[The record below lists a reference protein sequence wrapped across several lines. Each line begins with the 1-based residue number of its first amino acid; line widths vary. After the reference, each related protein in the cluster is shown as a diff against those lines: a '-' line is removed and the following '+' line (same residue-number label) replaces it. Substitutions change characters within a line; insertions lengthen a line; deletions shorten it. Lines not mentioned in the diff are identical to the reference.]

1 MKNKIK
7 NIFEEYKVL
16 MRSVP
21 GLVTASFFLALICMN
36 LLANKTIWTTAHT
49 AADGGIL
56 IGWATFLAMDIITIR
71 FGPRASTMVSISAAV
86 ANAFIAILFKIA
98 AIIPTAEDFSAFN
111 MIVGGT
117 WFITISSITAQIVSA
132 FANNFSNYAIGKLFK
147 KKDGEGEG
155 KLEYVCR
162 SYISTFIG
170 QFVDNFVFGTLAFIV
185 FAPYFWDGFHWTL
198 PQSLFCAFMGA
209 IIELISQI
217 IFSPIGYRIV
227 KKWEK
232 ENVGIEYREKYLL
245 AK

>member
-1 MKNKIK
+1 MKEKIK
-7 NIFEEYKVL
+7 NTLEEYKCL

-21 GLVTASFFLALICMN
+21 GLVTACFFLALICMN
-36 LLANKTIWTTAHT
+36 LLANKTIWTTEHT

-147 KKDGEGEG
+147 KKEGGES
-155 KLEYVCR
+155 KLEYITR
-162 SYISTFIG
+162 SYISTFLG

-232 ENVGIEYREKYLL
+232 EDVGKEYREKYFL